1 MKRRLGGLTLQERVR
16 LFIDEHSVVLTT
28 PNTRFRAAQAVVD
41 ACFDMRK
48 RLRYGSRRRRL
59 FWELRFKLD
68 LISKMAVAQGAK
80 ARYR

>member
-1 MKRRLGGLTLQERVR
+1 MKRKSSGLTLQERVR
-16 LFIDEHSVVLTT
+16 LFIDEHSVVIAT
-28 PNTRFRAAQAVVD
+28 PNTRLMDAQSVVD

>member
-1 MKRRLGGLTLQERVR
+1 MKRRPGGLTLQERVR

-28 PNTRFRAAQAVVD
+28 PNTRLRSAQAVVD
-41 ACFDMRK
+41 ACFDMRE
-48 RLRYGSRRRRL
+48 RLRYGSRRRRM

>member
-1 MKRRLGGLTLQERVR
+1 MKRKQPALTLEQRVR
-16 LFIDEHSVVLTT
+16 LFIDAQDVVLAT
-28 PNTRFRAAQAVVD
+28 PRTRFKDPQAVVD
-41 ACFDMRK
+41 ACFDMRR

-68 LISKMAVAQGAK
+68 LISKLAVAQGAT